1 MALDV
6 ITHEPSA
13 PADAVIIWLH
23 GLGASGNDFVPMTE
37 HLRFE
42 RANIRFLFPNAP
54 QLPVTINQGMVMPA
68 WYDITDMSIDRTID
82 SAQLR
87 QSAAAVH
94 KLIDEQ
100 LAAGISSQR
109 IIIAGFSQGGAV
121 GYEAALTYPQPLGG
135 LMAHSTYFATA
146 EDIKPSTANSQ
157 LPLLIQHGTQDP
169 VVPEL
174 LGQKAA
180 KLLQQRGYP
189 VTYQTYPMPH
199 SLCLEQVED
208 MKKWLGDRFA
218 D

>member
-1 MALDV
+1 MTLDV
-6 ITHEPSA
+6 IRHEPSA

-37 HLRFE
+37 HLQLQD
-42 RANIRFLFPNAP
+42 ANIRFLFPNAP

-87 QSAAAVH
+87 QSAAAIH
-94 KLIDEQ
+94 QLIDEQ
-100 LAAGISSQR
+100 IAAGISSQR
-109 IIIAGFSQGGAV
+109 IVIAGFSQGGAV
-121 GYEAALTYPQPLGG
+121 GYEAALTYPEQLGG

-146 EDIKPSTANSQ
+146 EDIEPAAANSK

-169 VVPEL
+169 VVPES
-174 LGQKAA
+174 LGHKAA
-180 KLLQQRGYP
+180 DKLKERGYP

-199 SLCLEQVED
+199 SLCLEQVQD
-208 MKKWLGDRFA
+208 MKSWLALRFTN
-218 D
+218 